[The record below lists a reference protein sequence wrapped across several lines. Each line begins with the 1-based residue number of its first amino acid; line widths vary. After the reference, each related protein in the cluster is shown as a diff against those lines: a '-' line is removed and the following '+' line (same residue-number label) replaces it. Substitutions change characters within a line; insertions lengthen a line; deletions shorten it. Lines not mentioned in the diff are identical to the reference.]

1 MYERKRQMTHTDE
14 TIDYAARVR
23 RGAALLDRF
32 RPGWAREID
41 CDRLAMESCDSCI
54 LGQLWG
60 DYMDGFR
67 ELVRPLD
74 SRVLFSAANHGF
86 ALFWRE
92 QMSPWTMNRF
102 AALADAWCDEIRRR
116 TESTV

>member
-1 MYERKRQMTHTDE
+1 MTHTDE

-23 RGAALLDRF
+23 RGAALLDRV

-41 CDRLAMESCDSCI
+41 RDRLAMESCDRCI

-74 SRVLFSAANHGF
+74 SRILFSAADHGF
-86 ALFWRE
+86 TLPLRE
-92 QMSPWTMNRF
+92 QTGPWTMNRF
-102 AALADAWCDEIRRR
+102 AALADAWRDEIRKRLEA
-116 TESTV
+116 TT